1 MLTMIRS
8 GLCRPRPLGVALL
21 AAAGLALGGCG
32 HHRHHEGDILV
43 DNRTDLTTSEDLLTF
58 RIARFGQDFT
68 SDLLGGSL
76 PPASARFI
84 GTFRE
89 DYYDGTGDLS
99 GGGIIDWQDL
109 YVGYERTTVFE
120 VR

>member
-1 MLTMIRS
+1 MR
-8 GLCRPRPLGVALL
+8 GAAAL
-21 AAAGLALGGCG
+21 AALVIGFALAGCG
-32 HHRHHEGDILV
+32 HGRDYEGDVVV

-58 RIARFGQDFT
+58 RLARFRHDFT
-68 SDLLGGSL
+68 GDLLGGSL

-89 DYYDGTGDLS
+89 DYYDATGDLS